1 MELLEST
8 TKIELEERKGTSKPK
23 GAVRPFGF
31 FLKEN
36 RKRIREKK
44 SYLDNHGVV
53 KECLTLWNALDHAGK
68 KKYMDLNAEDKM
80 RHTKEMIA
88 YLDNKDENEDDEGA

>member
-1 MELLEST
+1 V
-8 TKIELEERKGTSKPK
+8 PK
-23 GAVRPFGF
+23 SVVLAHTF

-36 RKRIREKK
+36 RKRIRENNRD
-44 SYLDNHGVV
+44 LDSEGV
-53 KECLTLWNALDHAGK
+53 KRKCQEEWMALSHAGR

-88 YLDNKDENEDDEGA
+88 YLDNKVKNEDDEGA